1 MQAEM
6 PFFDSPED
14 AIRNAVQQLGG
25 AKQVGPLLWPDKS
38 VDAASRLLLD
48 CLNQSRSEKLEIS
61 QVLHILRL
69 ARNAG
74 FHATTQWLNNEI
86 GYEARPVVKEEE
98 MDRLTSVV
106 EQSTKTLAAALKQLE
121 RIQTQ
126 GNIKAVS

>member
-48 CLNQSRSEKLEIS
+48 CLNQSRAEKLEIS
-61 QVLHILRL
+61 QVLHI
-69 ARNAG
+69 AEVSGAG
-74 FHATTQWLNNEI
+74 TASAGLP
-86 GYEARPVVKEEE
+86 G
-98 MDRLTSVV
+98 
-106 EQSTKTLAAALKQLE
+106 
-121 RIQTQ
+121 
-126 GNIKAVS
+126 